1 MLQHI
6 IGMGWVGLGW
16 DGLGWA
22 GKTPLSP
29 YFITC
34 RKTAHVTQ
42 TLHVKCLKPHIVQ
55 NTFSNCDIGLRLP
68 ANVSQM
74 SQRSSLYMFCLI
86 MKIIIRIMIR
96 IRIIR
101 KRNL

>member
-1 MLQHI
+1 MF
-6 IGMGWVGLGW
+6 
-16 DGLGWA
+16 
-22 GKTPLSP
+22 K
-29 YFITC
+29 
-34 RKTAHVTQ
+34 
-42 TLHVKCLKPHIVQ
+42 KPHIVQ

-74 SQRSSLYMFCLI
+74 PQRSSLYMFCLI
-86 MKIIIRIMIR
+86 MKIIIRIMIIRIR